1 MLTELRLQ
9 SGIKKHHVRRH
20 VSDLTCTI
28 PVAASLFL
36 EQAARE
42 ECPLLNQQHRIRWY
56 CTIRGDF

>member
-9 SGIKKHHVRRH
+9 SGIKKHHVRKH

-42 ECPLLNQQHRIRWY
+42 ECPLLNQQHRIR
-56 CTIRGDF
+56 